1 MPTETQLEQRVAALQ
16 SDLNQKDEQ
25 IDALEFTDNDREL
38 SRRDWFDEAQRL
50 EKENEELKAD
60 IKLLKSDLR
69 IANDTA
75 ALGAKMLAERDALL
89 RGWLNLFPKQG
100 VTGGPITMQKERTI
114 AALSAS
120 AEPIPRCP
128 GCGYTYQDCREQM
141 DHYLCGLPEPSAPK
155 DWCTTMA
162 RPKSKCGCP
171 DCGSSIVQIC
181 AQAERGERADD
192 LTEKAEF
199 TRWRLSAQI
208 DQRGAWSAWQ
218 ARAALERK
226 P

>member
-25 IDALEFTDNDREL
+25 IDALEFTGNDREL

-50 EKENEELKAD
+50 ENENSAIRLQAGGMQIEIDELRTKLAD
-60 IKLLKSDLR
+60 
-69 IANDTA
+69 
-75 ALGAKMLAERDALL
+75 RDALL
-89 RGWLNLFPKQG
+89 VAATRYIGNSVLLAQIK
-100 VTGGPITMQKERTI
+100 
-114 AALSAS
+114 AALSTS
-120 AEPIPRCP
+120 AELIPRCP
-128 GCGYTYQDCREQM
+128 GCSYTYQDCREQM

-181 AQAERGERADD
+181 APVERDD
-192 LTEKAEF
+192 LAKFIAEKARAMLQE
-199 TRWRLSAQI
+199 RPEQGLGLKVAAPSATL
-208 DQRGAWSAWQ
+208 DQPDNGG
-218 ARAALERK
+218 
-226 P
+226 